1 MKYILAT
8 NSLATFRAGNPV
20 QPATFGS
27 QTNFRANFNKAIE
40 LPPNC
45 QMCIVSSTVTDANA
59 PKIHYVEVPDLP
71 LKTTLGNMEKG
82 GQPPILG
89 SIVSNATSYG
99 VKNWVDLE
107 NPSPL
112 VITGLTIRI
121 VNQDGLESSGLTNA
135 TEILIGY
142 RAKGNAIEVQ

>member
-8 NSLATFRAGNPV
+8 NSYNTKINGGVATFASP
-20 QPATFGS
+20 
-27 QTNFRANFNKAIE
+27 TNFKANFNKAIE

-45 QMCIVSSTVTDANA
+45 QMCIVSSSVNDAND

-71 LKTTLGNMEKG
+71 LKATLGNMEKG

-89 SIVSNATSYG
+89 AIVSDATCYG

-107 NPSPL
+107 NPSSL

-121 VNQDGLESSGLTNA
+121 VNQDGQESSGLTNQ

-142 RAKGNAIEVQ
+142 RAKGRAIDVQ